1 MTGHSIQIQF
11 SPVGID
17 SSMTLALFDKHF
29 PGRRAQ
35 LKKDILYHA
44 LCCFNQDGI
53 EATTIEQIRQ
63 ASDASVGAIYYHFGD
78 KEGIIAQLYF
88 LALQDQLQHRQQYL
102 ERATSLETF
111 VKAIIFSYIDWVSQ
125 HQELA
130 RFQAGS
136 RFYVVKSQYK
146 HQLKDMNQQRNQAI
160 FNLLKILCPTDIL
173 QQLPLHVILSLILGP
188 VQHYVKLWLVGRV
201 KAAPA
206 QHQHAFADAAWR
218 AVSPYFSNSV
228 C

>member
-1 MTGHSIQIQF
+1 
-11 SPVGID
+11 
-17 SSMTLALFDKHF
+17 MTLAIFEKHF

-44 LCCFNQDGI
+44 LCCFNRDGI

-88 LALQDQLQHRQQYL
+88 LALQDQLQHRQEYL
-102 ERATSLETF
+102 NAANSMESFVRAT
-111 VKAIIFSYIDWVSQ
+111 VVSYIDWVSQ
-125 HQELA
+125 HKELA
-130 RFQAGS
+130 KFQAGS

-146 HQLKDMNQQRNQAI
+146 QQLKELNQQRNQAI
-160 FNLLKILCPTDIL
+160 LALLSMLCPKDTL
-173 QQLPLHVILSLILGP
+173 QQSPIHVILSMILGP
-188 VQHYVKLWLVGRV
+188 VEHYVKLWLVGRV
-201 KAAPA
+201 QEAPA
-206 QHQHAFADAAWR
+206 QHQQSFADAAWR
-218 AVSPYFSNSV
+218 AVQPYFKQN